1 VSASAGQTGR
11 PFDSAQDRP
20 SDSAQVRRLAFLGPS
35 GTFSEEAALKYDPDA
50 ESVPMASISAVASAV
65 EAGMA
70 DLGIVPIE
78 NSLEGSVTETLD
90 LLVHSAQALS
100 IQDEAILRIEHYL
113 LVRPGTKAG
122 DVKTLFAHPQALGQ
136 SRSFVERC
144 FPKAQVEAALSN
156 SAAVEEMMAR
166 EGAAAIGTRRAGEI
180 YRAEVLAAGIQDR
193 SPNLTRFVVLGR
205 EDHAATGDDKTSL
218 ACAFVVE
225 DRPGLLVGAL
235 KEFSQRGINLSKIE
249 SRPSR
254 EKLGTYIFLMDV
266 DGHRS
271 EEPLATALE
280 AVKGQCSFFRVL
292 GSYPKYREVVN
303 G

>member
-1 VSASAGQTGR
+1 MTI
-11 PFDSAQDRP
+11 
-20 SDSAQVRRLAFLGPS
+20 RLAFLGPP
-35 GTFSEEAALKYDPDA
+35 GTFSEEAALKYDPNS
-50 ESVPMASISAVASAV
+50 EPVPMATITAVVSAV
-65 EAGMA
+65 ESGMA
-70 DLGIVPIE
+70 GLGIVPIE

-90 LLVHSAQALS
+90 LLVHSARPLS
-100 IQDEAILRIEHYL
+100 IQNEAILPIEHYL
-113 LVRPGTKAG
+113 LVKPGTKTDG
-122 DVKTLFAHPQALGQ
+122 VKVLFAHPQALAQCRG
-136 SRSFVERC
+136 FVERC
-144 FPKAQVEAALSN
+144 FPKATIEAALSN

-166 EGAAAIGTRRAGEI
+166 EGSAAIGTRRAAEI
-180 YRAEVLAAGIQDR
+180 YGAEVLAKGIQDR

-205 EDHAATGDDKTSL
+205 EDHAPTGDDKTSL

-235 KEFSQRGINLSKIE
+235 KEFSERGINLSKIE

-292 GSYPKYREVVN
+292 GSYPKYRSAPP
-303 G
+303 